1 MLVQW
6 LNAAPKSTKI
16 LLVFKK
22 TAIKIKFPLY
32 LLIVVWT
39 MIWEVG
45 RVDITF

>member
-1 MLVQW
+1 MLVRW
-6 LNAAPKSTKI
+6 LTASTKSTTVN
-16 LLVFKK
+16 LVSKE
-22 TAIKIKFPLY
+22 TSRLDCHY